1 MKTLQSVILTL
12 QYCLETFEQACQCGR
27 CDPCARGQGEV
38 KSAIQVLEDVLRAS
52 GSHESAIPSQ
62 CSREQENH
70 GASGNNA
77 HTPFNPEFQL
87 HVLKHIRENR
97 PPAYT
102 IAVWEPECLRALCH
116 VMPLADALQVLG
128 RELENYGAAP
138 AFSPA
143 WSSTSRKV
151 S

>member
-12 QYCLETFEQACQCGR
+12 QYCLETFEQSCQCGH
-27 CDPCARGQGEV
+27 CDPCVRGQGEIKV
-38 KSAIQVLEDVLRAS
+38 AIQALEDVLGTPDSHKSAS
-52 GSHESAIPSQ
+52 SSQ
-62 CSREQENH
+62 HSREQEDR
-70 GASGNNA
+70 GASGNA
-77 HTPFNPEFQL
+77 HTPSNPELQL

-102 IAVWEPECLRALCH
+102 IAIWESECLRAICH

-128 RELENYGAAP
+128 REFENCGAHP
-138 AFSPA
+138 AVPPT
-143 WSSTSRKV
+143 WSSTTCKV